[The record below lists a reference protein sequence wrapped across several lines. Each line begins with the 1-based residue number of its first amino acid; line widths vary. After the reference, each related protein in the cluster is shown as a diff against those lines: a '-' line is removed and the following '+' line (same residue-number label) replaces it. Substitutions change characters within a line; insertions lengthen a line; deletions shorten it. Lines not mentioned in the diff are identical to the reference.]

1 MITKIP
7 LRFLDDVVKKGGLVW
22 KADFHGRVHREQKV
36 VSKLL

>member
-1 MITKIP
+1 MP
-7 LRFLDDVVKKGGLVW
+7 LERRSEEGGLVW